1 MVDNERSLII
11 TRLKRYKASVESKE
25 NRLMEELSIL
35 EQKEN
40 FRNKDGLYEVEGE
53 FKDIKSDIYNNPYET
68 YLLAQ
73 VKIVKVLPSIIEK
86 HLGCLEN
93 EHDLDMVLE
102 SLEFEIYKIK
112 KEVYVN
118 IKEWEDLI
126 KHLSDSLLMEIEN
139 NPKGPGD
146 FIIKELC
153 WIRDYEER
161 WR

>member
-11 TRLKRYKASVESKE
+11 KKLKRYKSSVESKE
-25 NRLMEELSIL
+25 NSLMEELSLL
-35 EQKEN
+35 ESKVSI
-40 FRNKDGLYEVEGE
+40 RYKDGLYEVEGE
-53 FKDIKSDIYNNPYET
+53 FKDLELDIYNNPYET

-73 VKIVKVLPSIIEK
+73 IKIVKVLPSLIDRHII
-86 HLGCLEN
+86 CLKKG
-93 EHDLDMVLE
+93 HDLDVVLE

-112 KEVYVN
+112 KEAYVN
-118 IKEWEDLI
+118 IKEWEDLL